1 MLYLDPKAKFPQT
14 QEKPG
19 YFVGFA
25 HNVGDHLTFKI
36 LKEDMRTVLHRSVVR
51 SANDPGPRNKRVHF
65 KSDME
70 QVITEMDSRTPRT
83 HKPRRKE
90 DMEVDVEEAEDNIS
104 SRTRSQDNLVT
115 LLQELD
121 LKLLLTTLALRLT
134 SLSTSLKWYLD
145 ILVGQLQHLLC
156 FRCSTI

>member
-1 MLYLDPKAKFPQT
+1 MCIRDR
-14 QEKPG
+14 EKPG

-51 SANDPGPRNKRVHF
+51 SANDPGHRNKRVHF

-70 QVITEMDSRTPRT
+70 QVITGMDAKTPRT

-90 DMEVDVEEAEDNIS
+90 DMEVDVEEDEDNIS
-104 SRTRSQDNLVT
+104 SRTRSQDNLGDIASRTRSRAAVNKTSTKVNQPVNFLEVVPRNICRSTPALVT
-115 LLQELD
+115 FQVFNYMNSP
-121 LKLLLTTLALRLT
+121 R
-134 SLSTSLKWYLD
+134 S
-145 ILVGQLQHLLC
+145 
-156 FRCSTI
+156 